1 MRVASISIAFRCGKV
16 PAIPHP
22 SLSQKNE
29 FLFFF
34 LIFFLFICFFICLL
48 VLAARYVDI
57 IISKS
62 FSELFIF
69 GLLFD
74 VHNVVWGGS
83 DGRKVHYTRMNWK
96 LVCVC
101 VHSGT
106 AVSQVS
112 QFSQRKKK
120 KKRKEKMVFHKMRGG
135 VGI

>member
-1 MRVASISIAFRCGKV
+1 VEKFQ
-16 PAIPHP
+16 P
-22 SLSQKNE
+22 SPPFPLSQKRIPV
-29 FLFFF
+29 FFSV
-34 LIFFLFICFFICLL
+34 FFLFICFFICLL

-120 KKRKEKMVFHKMRGG
+120 KKKEKRKKWFFIR
-135 VGI
+135 